1 MNRKRKRKRK
11 EQEEGEKKKGKDLV
25 LYLRGKGVKGPYEG
39 KDEQNI
45 DDISTWYLFQSDSF
59 FNDGVPFPS
68 ALVERGAPWGCSDLE
83 PVLVIRV
90 LLVRDQILVFPEQIN

>member
-1 MNRKRKRKRK
+1 MNRKRKRERSRKRGG
-11 EQEEGEKKKGKDLV
+11 EEEGKDLGFH
-25 LYLRGKGVKGPYEG
+25 LRGKGVKGPYEG

-90 LLVRDQILVFPEQIN
+90 LLVRDQIFVFPEQIN